1 MFPGPDV
8 RESVYLKKIIPAR
21 GPRKD
26 LCVVV
31 VTTSQL
37 SGKFDDG
44 YSNVIQNLLS
54 QLSTRLFERTWVLTS
69 GHQTT
74 DVCDVSHQNG
84 THLDNSSNMLS
95 LGTIGVGHILST
107 AHPTSSAICR
117 NLAKS
122 MTRGYAEAPHKIMA
136 GRKTKAVF
144 PQNDEPI
151 RSVMNSEMLKLEAN
165 MKTQG
170 MSEIQRSI

>member
-1 MFPGPDV
+1 M
-8 RESVYLKKIIPAR
+8 
-21 GPRKD
+21 
-26 LCVVV
+26 
-31 VTTSQL
+31 
-37 SGKFDDG
+37 
-44 YSNVIQNLLS
+44 
-54 QLSTRLFERTWVLTS
+54 
-69 GHQTT
+69 
-74 DVCDVSHQNG
+74 
-84 THLDNSSNMLS
+84 
-95 LGTIGVGHILST
+95 GHILST
-107 AHPTSSAICR
+107 SAHPTSSAICR

-151 RSVMNSEMLKLEAN
+151 RVMNSEMLKLEAN